1 MSYEL
6 VEKVSGEVLDNMTN
20 SLSKCVSN
28 GVSNGVSNAIQKVLY
43 GEEVIEA
50 QKQVSLNLLSSITEV
65 KKAELQLEALKY
77 TGDKE
82 LSIETLKLL
91 QSMSES
97 GELTDAKMMAI
108 MNFRL
113 SLK

>member
-6 VEKVSGEVLDNMTN
+6 VEKVSGEVLDNITN
-20 SLSKCVSN
+20 DLSRRASTSISN
-28 GVSNGVSNAIQKVLY
+28 GIQKVLY
-43 GEEVIEA
+43 GKEVIEA
-50 QKQVSLNLLSSITEV
+50 RKQVSLSLISSITEQ
-65 KKAELQLEALKY
+65 KNSELQLEALKY
-77 TGDKE
+77 AGDKE

-91 QSMSES
+91 QSLAET
-97 GELTDAKMMAI
+97 GELTEAKMLAI